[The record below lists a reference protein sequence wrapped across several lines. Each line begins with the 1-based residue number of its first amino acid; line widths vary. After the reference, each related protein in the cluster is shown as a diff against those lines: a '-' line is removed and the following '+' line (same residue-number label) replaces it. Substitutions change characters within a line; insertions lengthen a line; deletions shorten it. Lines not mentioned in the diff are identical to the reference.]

1 MHRLSLV
8 MVSGDS
14 LVVAVNRLLI
24 AVVSLVAEHRLWST
38 GSVVVAML
46 HRLSSPRH
54 VTSSPT
60 RDRTCVPWVGRQ
72 ILIHCTTRE
81 DLKTFFWMWTI
92 FKVFTELLTTLP
104 LFDVLFSW
112 PRRKWDFSSPTRDQ
126 TLPYPLHWKV
136 KS

>member
-1 MHRLSLV
+1 
-8 MVSGDS
+8 MVA
-14 LVVAVNRLLI
+14 AVNRLLI

-81 DLKTFFWMWTI
+81 DLKTFF
-92 FKVFTELLTTLP
+92 FGCGPFLK
-104 LFDVLFSW
+104 
-112 PRRKWDFSSPTRDQ
+112 SSLNFLKHCLCLMFCFLGQDASGISAP
-126 TLPYPLHWKV
+126 
-136 KS
+136 

>member
-54 VTSSPT
+54 VGSSRT
-60 RDRTCVPWVGRQ
+60 RDPNHVSYIGRW
-72 ILIHCTTRE
+72 ILYHRATRE
-81 DLKTFFWMWTI
+81 AQFP
-92 FKVFTELLTTLP
+92 VFYSYKQHCSVHCAWLLVYTCRG
-104 LFDVLFSW
+104 F
-112 PRRKWDFSSPTRDQ
+112 PRMHT
-126 TLPYPLHWKV
+126 
-136 KS
+136 